1 MFCFE
6 HGHEVHL
13 ANIILPVFI
22 DRHHDLT
29 HVLFS
34 SWLGLRSLRL
44 PEYPMEL
51 LVLFELLAGSG
62 VRGVTMLIRLNVATG
77 FKLSAIAVVRLHG

>member
-1 MFCFE
+1 
-6 HGHEVHL
+6 
-13 ANIILPVFI
+13 
-22 DRHHDLT
+22 
-29 HVLFS
+29 
-34 SWLGLRSLRL
+34 
-44 PEYPMEL
+44 MEL